1 MLFSHA
7 IVIDF
12 EATCYDK
19 LEKPPPGWRAEIVE
33 FPAVLID
40 LDSGEI
46 LDEFHFLGSEFTNL
60 KKKSTFVSRK
70 ISISIFEPCKV
81 VC

>member
-46 LDEFHFLGSEFTNL
+46 LDEFHSRAQNWLKVDL
-60 KKKSTFVSRK
+60 KKKLVLSPV
-70 ISISIFEPCKV
+70 KV
-81 VC
+81 ICQADRDT

>member
-40 LDSGEI
+40 LDNGEI
-46 LDEFHFLGSEFTNL
+46 LDEFHFWAQKSLIRWKIVSLL
-60 KKKSTFVSRK
+60 K
-70 ISISIFEPCKV
+70 
-81 VC
+81 

>member
-46 LDEFHFLGSEFTNL
+46 LDEFH
-60 KKKSTFVSRK
+60 SRA
-70 ISISIFEPCKV
+70 
-81 VC
+81 